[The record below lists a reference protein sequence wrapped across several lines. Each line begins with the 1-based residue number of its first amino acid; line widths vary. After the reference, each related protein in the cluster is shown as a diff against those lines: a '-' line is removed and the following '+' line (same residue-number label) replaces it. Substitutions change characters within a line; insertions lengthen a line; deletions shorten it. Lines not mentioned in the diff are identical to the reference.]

1 MEVLGAEACAV
12 IHCSGYPSVY
22 AVIRCSGYP
31 SVYAVIRYSGNPMLQ
46 MAN

>member
-22 AVIRCSGYP
+22 AVIR
-31 SVYAVIRYSGNPMLQ
+31 YSGNPMLQ